1 MAAMND
7 TVLYLHGPMVRSAR
21 LLLDSFMS
29 AAAAH
34 GWNVRDVVPPPEMD
48 RAALDRLVAFWR
60 PVGVVVDCGQNCLRE
75 PPKELA
81 GVPLVCIDADVD
93 PEASPGPGRA
103 VRTGYVLTDAR
114 ALAHLAAETLLRR
127 NLASYACVTANAHL
141 SWSESRRR
149 FFREAIRLNGGV
161 YREFDGQ
168 GLAAGDAARL
178 REFSAWLRNLP
189 RPCGLFVVHDRM
201 AQTVLAALA
210 HCGLAVPDD
219 VAVLGVDDDEAL
231 CEGLAP
237 PLSSIR
243 IDFVEGGR
251 RAAGLLADLV
261 VRKFRAAPVVCY
273 GSGRLVPRLSTRAL
287 AQPSPSVRAALEVIR
302 RRAAEGLTATD
313 VLPMLGGSRRM
324 AERRFRAATG
334 HGILQEIQEVRFE
347 RLLSLLADPSVPLAS
362 LPGRAGFTS
371 ENNLQRQF
379 KARFGTTLSAYRR
392 AGGATACR

>member
-1 MAAMND
+1 MAGMND

-29 AAAAH
+29 AAAAR

-93 PEASPGPGRA
+93 PETPPGRDRSA
-103 VRTGYVLTDAR
+103 RTGYVLTDAR

-149 FFREAIRLNGGV
+149 FFREAILLNGGV
-161 YREFDGQ
+161 CREFDGY
-168 GLAAGDAARL
+168 GLAAGDAGRL
-178 REFSAWLRNLP
+178 RAFSAWLRALP
-189 RPCGLFVVHDRM
+189 RPGSLFVVHDRM
-201 AQTVLAALA
+201 AQTVLSAIA
-210 HCGLAVPDD
+210 HAGLAVPDD
-219 VAVLGVDDDEAL
+219 LAVLGVDDDEAL
-231 CEGLAP
+231 CEGLTP

-243 IDFVEGGR
+243 IDFAEGGR
-251 RAAGLLADLV
+251 RAADLLAHLIA
-261 VRKFRAAPVVCY
+261 RKFRTTPVVRY
-273 GSGRLVPRLSTRAL
+273 GSGRFVPRLSTRAL
-287 AQPSPSVRAALEVIR
+287 AQPSPSVRAVLEVIR
-302 RRAAEGLTATD
+302 RRAAEGLSAAD
-313 VLPMLGGSRRM
+313 VLPLLGGSRRM

-334 HGILQEIQEVRFE
+334 HGILQEIQAVRFE
-347 RLLSLLADPSVPLAS
+347 RLLSLLADPSVPLAT
-362 LPGRAGFTS
+362 LAARAGFTS

-392 AGGATACR
+392 NGGAKASR